1 MATIEVSSWAE
12 LIAATGSAN
21 SNDIKLTADIDMND
35 TPLTAQKNIY
45 CASLDGQGHKIA
57 NLQPQNLTSPPT
69 LLAFQNTGSNTE
81 CAIKNIN
88 FENVFTPTGTIF
100 YLGNKI
106 IFENNRVSGR
116 CQTIFRGTSTGSGAY
131 HHIYYNAFTMTHSNH
146 FWTGGS
152 GSAAN
157 WSSANIEN
165 NYIDAG
171 ISAPTNNTDRY
182 YFNLYSGTDYGSYNS
197 LTNNYITGHFS
208 PYTST
213 GEWYLTRQN
222 GAYVKTNCFNG
233 YFGSTGNIYLNGNTT
248 DVSNIYNRNRI
259 EKEARSSGYTGVTDE
274 QMKNAEYLRNNT
286 NFPIE

>member
-1 MATIEVSSWAE
+1 MATIEVSTWAE
-12 LIAATGSAN
+12 LIAATSSAN

-57 NLQPQNLTSPPT
+57 NLQPKNLTSPPT

-81 CAIKNIN
+81 CTIKNIN

-106 IFENNRVSGR
+106 IFENNQVNGR
-116 CQTIFRGTSTGSGAY
+116 CQTIFKGSSTGFGAY
-131 HHIYYNAFTMTHSNH
+131 HRIYYNAFIMTHSNH

-152 GSAAN
+152 GSAKN

-182 YFNLYSGTDYGSYNS
+182 YFNLYSSTDYDDYNS
-197 LTNNYITGHFS
+197 LANNYITGHFS
-208 PYTST
+208 PYTSS

-222 GAYVKTNCFNG
+222 NGYVKTNCFNG
-233 YFGSTGNIYLNGNTT
+233 YFGSTGFIYLNGESATT
-248 DVSNIYNRNRI
+248 NIYNSSRI
-259 EKEARSSGYTGVTDE
+259 ERSVSGSGYTGVTDE
-274 QMKNAEYLRNNT
+274 QMKNADYLRNNT